1 MCFLRTFFLLSLL
14 FGNIV
19 YANDVAAVLGYQ
31 AATNNEIWQQ
41 SQVGFGVKSLL
52 EQALLDHTTFTLL
65 DDKVLFG
72 VKNENIEKDIQA
84 RWMLNEN
91 QISTGALKTL
101 AYKYKLNNVFWVK
114 ITDFKSKV
122 SKASLAIF
130 SVSEYQDTLTL
141 EVCHYATI
149 SHTIECQEGE
159 ASKSRTLTGVL
170 WKPTDNV
177 RKNFRDSGAGQL
189 SQEAIQ
195 QALTELLKR

>member
-1 MCFLRTFFLLSLL
+1 MGFLRMFFLLSLL
-14 FGNIV
+14 FGNIA

-41 SQVGFGVKSLL
+41 NQVGFGVKSLL

-72 VKNENIEKDIQA
+72 VKNEAIEQDIQA

-101 AYKYKLNNVFWVK
+101 ADKYKLNDVFWVK
-114 ITDFKSKV
+114 ITDFESKV

-141 EVCHYATI
+141 EVCHYTAI